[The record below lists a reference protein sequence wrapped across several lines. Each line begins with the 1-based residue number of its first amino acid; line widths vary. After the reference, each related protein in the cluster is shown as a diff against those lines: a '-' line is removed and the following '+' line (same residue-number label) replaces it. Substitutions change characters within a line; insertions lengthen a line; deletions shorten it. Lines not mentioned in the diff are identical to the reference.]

1 MADRFRRF
9 GMSEEQVQNRVAQ
22 MKYTTRGIG
31 PGTYKVVVEM
41 NGKSDSNEAIV
52 LKDHWNGK

>member
-1 MADRFRRF
+1 MQLQ
-9 GMSEEQVQNRVAQ
+9 EQVQNRVAQ